1 VVWRN
6 SVLEGSAAMG
16 DQIRQMVGANLREIF
31 VRAKGWRDIDFDGDL
46 DLIAEVHYE
55 VAGISGNFGLD
66 IWFENIGYEVS
77 QPPRAADLNNDGI
90 VDGADLGILLSVWG
104 EPN

>member
-1 VVWRN
+1 M
-6 SVLEGSAAMG
+6 LEGTAAMG
-16 DQIRQMVGANLREIF
+16 DQIRQMVGAPVRYARI
-31 VRAKGWRDIDFDGDL
+31 RAKGWRDIDFDGDL
-46 DLIAEVHYE
+46 DLIAEATLE
-55 VAGISGNFGLD
+55 FQGLSGYFGLD